1 MIYLQLLL
9 FSAGKVSF
17 LCHFDCFSVYLQ
29 WVRKRPTPS
38 TLGSLCRWSVE
49 ESWCMRCCRQLL
61 SSQALRGPCTPIA
74 HSKKNIICAGE
85 DQACNKQIWF
95 FFFLPIS
102 WPSTKLRVQL
112 WENYTGKLFSVVS
125 RILLFSFK
133 EKFHIL
139 ALARIIKEIWTFP
152 RSLKVF
158 GY

>member
-95 FFFLPIS
+95 FF
-102 WPSTKLRVQL
+102 PSYFMTFYKIKSSALRKLHWQTLLCCEQDLAVLIQG
-112 WENYTGKLFSVVS
+112 EVS
-125 RILLFSFK
+125 YSGPSS
-133 EKFHIL
+133 H
-139 ALARIIKEIWTFP
+139 
-152 RSLKVF
+152 
-158 GY
+158 Y